1 MTIQVILRSGDITTD
16 VPVDCLISSINSEG
30 LWFGGV
36 DEAIRRV
43 AGDQFH
49 SQALQMLRQYGLYD
63 GQVLPLPQKQQ
74 HRGSFHC
81 VLFVVDDLQQPLK
94 ELVFNAL
101 KKAEAC
107 GFRSVALPMMR
118 TGVAAGIVER
128 TQIEVVQAVKIAL
141 LQFLIDYPYSNMQI
155 NVVAYGIP
163 SAIRLFLI

>member
-1 MTIQVILRSGDITTD
+1 MTIQVVLRSGDITTN

-49 SQALQMLRQYGLYD
+49 KQALQMLRQYGLHD
-63 GQVLPLPQKQQ
+63 GQVLSLPQQWE
-74 HRGSFHC
+74 HAGSFHS
-81 VLFVVDDLQQPLK
+81 VLFVVDDLQQPLNV
-94 ELVFNAL
+94 LVFTAL
-101 KKAEAC
+101 KKAESC
-107 GFRSVALPMMR
+107 GFRSVALPLMR
-118 TGVAAGIVER
+118 TGVAAGIMER
-128 TQIEVVQAVKIAL
+128 TQLEVVQAIKMGL
-141 LQFLIDYPYSNMQI
+141 LQFLNDYPYSNMQI